1 MSKLQQNTSA
11 LTEFCMNGAEVE
23 AFALDRTVGSDP
35 GFVFI
40 DAASRLVFAGTR
52 QDPSEILIV
61 TPEEAGF
68 HVTMVK
74 GSDHAAP
81 FLVAMES
88 NDAHENVV
96 GTFDTPLEAFE
107 AGLRIVDGIEAEPQS
122 PTP

>member
-1 MSKLQQNTSA
+1 MSKLDENVRA
-11 LTEFCMNGAEVE
+11 LTEFCMDGAEVE
-23 AFALDRTVGSDP
+23 AFALDRTVGQDP

-61 TPEEAGF
+61 TPQENGF
-68 HVTMVK
+68 HVTMMK

-96 GTFDTPLEAFE
+96 GTFDTPLQAFE
-107 AGLRIVDGIEAEPQS
+107 AGLRIVDGEENAPQG
-122 PTP
+122 PAA